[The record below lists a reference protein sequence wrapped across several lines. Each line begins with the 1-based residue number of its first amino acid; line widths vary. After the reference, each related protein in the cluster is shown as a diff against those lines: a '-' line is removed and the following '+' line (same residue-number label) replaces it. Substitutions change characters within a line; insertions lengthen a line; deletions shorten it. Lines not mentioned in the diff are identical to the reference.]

1 MNFHFFFYR
10 ELAGYLLLGMLDEA
24 DGGYTKAKVT
34 TKKHKEVIPACC
46 NELDTSEN
54 ILTLED
60 ICHDHLG
67 YSSKQ
72 ILISRY
78 VRINNSSPTFSFT
91 CKRGMYGVTSL
102 PPPTTNNL
110 NQLFQA
116 LKSWYS

>member
-34 TKKHKEVIPACC
+34 TKKHKDVIPACC

-72 ILISRY
+72 ILISESRSEGTSKLGNCSTY
-78 VRINNSSPTFSFT
+78 FLLHIFFRRV
-91 CKRGMYGVTSL
+91 KRGME
-102 PPPTTNNL
+102 
-110 NQLFQA
+110 
-116 LKSWYS
+116 

>member
-72 ILISRY
+72 ILISE
-78 VRINNSSPTFSFT
+78 SSE
-91 CKRGMYGVTSL
+91 GTSKL
-102 PPPTTNNL
+102 GNV
-110 NQLFQA
+110 
-116 LKSWYS
+116 SIDIRR